1 MEAFPLCR
9 KRGEKWGNG
18 VEILSGIFYW
28 LVVWILV
35 SMPASLVLAQLLKAA
50 SEQLQREEKE
60 RLLGI
65 RRSHQNEGRHSAIRR
80 SAPAPWSGRVE
91 A

>member
-1 MEAFPLCR
+1 
-9 KRGEKWGNG
+9 
-18 VEILSGIFYW
+18 VEILYGILYW
-28 LVVWILV
+28 LLLWILV

-50 SEQLQREEKE
+50 SEQLQWEESE

-65 RRSHQNEGRHSAIRR
+65 RRSQIEERRSAIRG
-80 SAPAPWSGRVE
+80 SAPALWSGRVE

>member
-1 MEAFPLCR
+1 M
-9 KRGEKWGNG
+9 
-18 VEILSGIFYW
+18 SGIFYW
-28 LVVWILV
+28 LLVWILV

-50 SEQLQREEKE
+50 SEQLQREERE

-65 RRSHQNEGRHSAIRR
+65 RRSRQYEERRSAIRR
-80 SAPAPWSGRVE
+80 SAPALRSGRVE

>member
-1 MEAFPLCR
+1 VEALLLCR
-9 KRGEKWGNG
+9 ERGEKWGNG

-50 SEQLQREEKE
+50 SEQLQREESE

-65 RRSHQNEGRHSAIRR
+65 HRSRQNEGRRSAIRR